1 MPTELETVQFS
12 FSDVTGHEYTDSKDI
27 GARGQVTAAET
38 AIQSFDIGYDGED
51 HHIMTEKIQT
61 DADVHGD
68 TVNVSLQA
76 LFRDASGHIDD
87 PYGGNIE
94 VLVIS
99 ETK

>member
-12 FSDVTGHEYTDSKDI
+12 FSDVTGHEYTASKDV
-27 GARGQVTAAET
+27 GVRGRIISAET
-38 AIQSFDIGYDGED
+38 AIKSFDIGYDGED
-51 HHIMTEKIQT
+51 HHVMTEKIQT

-68 TVNVSLQA
+68 TVNVSLHA

-87 PYGGNIE
+87 PYGGNVE

-99 ETK
+99 ETE